1 MNAIERYARNF
12 AKIVYHADNLECLDD
27 TDRYQIH
34 RIFDSFK
41 PEYHAAIAEYPLWV
55 LQNVTPRDGRRFE
68 QYLREGIW
76 PIFLFSHARIER
88 YLRQV
93 QKDGFSAS

>member
-1 MNAIERYARNF
+1 
-12 AKIVYHADNLECLDD
+12 
-27 TDRYQIH
+27 
-34 RIFDSFK
+34 
-41 PEYHAAIAEYPLWV
+41 
-55 LQNVTPRDGRRFE
+55 VTPRDGRRFE